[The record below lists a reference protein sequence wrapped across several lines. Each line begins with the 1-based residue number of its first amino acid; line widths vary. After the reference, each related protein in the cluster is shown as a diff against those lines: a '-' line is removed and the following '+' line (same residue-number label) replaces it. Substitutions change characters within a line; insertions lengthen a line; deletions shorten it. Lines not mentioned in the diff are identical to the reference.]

1 MSSSSSSS
9 CACSSLKC
17 KENQYGFVEKPNLL
31 FQLKNVT
38 GSYNDSQ
45 ISGYNNLI
53 VYKKYREDYEPI
65 FESKYITDKSGIAY
79 SGFFEKDNYKVRVKK
94 IINKS
99 GNINLLQ
106 PNGIQ
111 ILNLID
117 VSQSNISGINLFRN
131 ETRQTFIDVLYEN
144 FRENNNSR
152 QVGIIQYAGPDF
164 NITGTQFLTNHSNF
178 IDVVNVLSGVEKP
191 YEGVDLQKA
200 LNLAKTYPWEKNKIK
215 IMNIISNNTSYIKQ
229 KNLTTT
235 IACITDYY
243 PNSSSTEIFSFN
255 ELEKEVLY
263 FKNSGINVN
272 FFDYSN

>member
-1 MSSSSSSS
+1 MSSSSSS
-9 CACSSLKC
+9 CKCSSLNC
-17 KENQYGFVEKPNLL
+17 KEDEYGFVEKPNLL
-31 FQLKNVT
+31 FQLKKVT
-38 GSYNDSQ
+38 SSYNDSQ

-53 VYKKYREDYEPI
+53 IYKKYRDDYEPI
-65 FESKYITDKSGIAY
+65 FESKYIPDKSGISH
-79 SGFFEKDNYKVRVKK
+79 SGFFEKDDYKVRVKT
-94 IINKS
+94 IVNKS

-117 VSQSNISGINLFRN
+117 VSQSNISGINLFKN

-164 NITGTQFLTNHSNF
+164 NVTGTQFLTNHGNF
-178 IDVVNVLSGVEKP
+178 IDVVNVLSGVEKS

-200 LNLAKTYPWEKNKIK
+200 LNLAKTYPWEKSKIK

-229 KNLTTT
+229 KNLTTGT
-235 IACITDYY
+235 ACISNYY

-263 FKNSGINVN
+263 FKNLGINVN